1 MLTAALSL
9 PGASRVWTAAPIL
22 PRKTARK
29 GRQALLKIDILKKF
43 TKPKTLKPLAAK
55 LKGVYDKRGRL
66 KKRVLRA
73 FAIFSG

>member
-9 PGASRVWTAAPIL
+9 PGASRVWTVAPIL

-29 GRQALLKIDILKKF
+29 GRQALLKIDILKRF
-43 TKPKTLKPLAAK
+43 QGPKRLSLQVAK
-55 LKGVYDKRGRL
+55 LKSIYDKRSRL
-66 KKRVLRA
+66 KKLILQG

>member
-1 MLTAALSL
+1 MLTAALRL

-29 GRQALLKIDILKKF
+29 GRQALLKIDILKRF
-43 TKPKTLKPLAAK
+43 QGPKRLSLQAAK
-55 LKGVYDKRGRL
+55 LKSIYDKCSRL
-66 KKRVLRA
+66 KKRILQG